1 MPAVADEKHQPPA
14 QREPLPGRDYPWY
27 SPRFWHGMCL
37 SDWLALAAD
46 NRWRIHPARWA
57 MAGTTTCFAIGNSL
71 LRPLQQVI
79 HGRAIQRTE
88 LVGPPV
94 FILGHWRSG
103 TTYLHELFM
112 RDARFATPTSYQ
124 CFQPHHFLLTQALVT
139 RLFWWLMPGKRPM
152 DNVSLDW
159 NSPQEDEFALC
170 ALGLPT
176 PYRRMAFPNHGPVDL
191 EYLDMRGLSGE
202 RLARWKAGLE
212 WFVKLMTY
220 HTGRRVLLKSPP
232 HTGRVQVLAEMLP
245 GAKFIHLTR
254 DPYALYAST
263 LKLWRT
269 LHFTQGFQMSE
280 GSDLQ
285 EYIFECFTRMYEGF
299 QRQRPAIAGTDIIDI
314 RYEDLVRDP
323 IGELRRVYEHLQLG
337 DFSEVEPQLADY
349 ATSKRDYQVNRH
361 QLDDALRD
369 EIARRWAFYF
379 QTYGYEK

>member
-1 MPAVADEKHQPPA
+1 
-14 QREPLPGRDYPWY
+14 
-27 SPRFWHGMCL
+27 MCL
-37 SDWLALAAD
+37 SDWLKLAAA

-71 LRPLQQVI
+71 LRPLQQLI
-79 HGRAIQRTE
+79 HGRAIQRTH
-88 LVGPPV
+88 LVAPPV

-191 EYLDMRGLSGE
+191 DYLDMQGLSDGQ
-202 RLARWKAGLE
+202 LARWKAGLD

-220 HTGRRVLLKSPP
+220 HTHRCVLLKSPP
-232 HTGRVQVLAEMLP
+232 HTGRVQVLAEMFP

-254 DPYALYAST
+254 DPYALYSST

-280 GSDLQ
+280 GSDLE
-285 EYIFECFTRMYEGF
+285 EYIFECLARMYDGF
-299 QRQRPAIAGTDIIDI
+299 GRQRSAIAGTDIIDI

-323 IGELRRVYEHLQLG
+323 IGELRRVYEHLNLG
-337 DFSEVEPQLADY
+337 DFSVVEPQLADY

-361 QLDDALRD
+361 QLADALRD

-379 QTYGYEK
+379 QAYGYEK